1 MKKIAMFI
9 AAAAIAVSASAQKT
23 AVTSIKALD
32 NVYVGGALGAET
44 KASKQKQGAFAS
56 FNPTATI
63 LVGKNFTPV
72 FGLRAEGV
80 ARFNV
85 HSTEDKCGWVNR
97 IPGSKKV
104 VAGLDV
110 NLLGTF
116 NLNNAIAGYKGEPR
130 ALEFIALYGFGWSHG
145 FYGNHTN
152 AINSKAGL
160 EIAYNFGSKKQWQA
174 FIEPSITWAMQGYNG
189 IPSVVNPRTGATVKE
204 YQTIGS
210 ATPFQYNLNRA
221 NLDLKA
227 GIIYKLPCS
236 NGTHNFAIE
245 QLRDQAEIDA
255 LNAQING
262 LRGDVDAANN
272 AGAQKDAQIAQL
284 KKALADCENKPVVE
298 AKVANL
304 QPTVVFRQGKSVIDK
319 SQEANVEMIAKYM
332 QNNKDAKVK
341 ISGYASPEGPADLN
355 QKLSEQRAAAVKDM
369 LVKKYKIAAD
379 RLEAEG
385 FGATDKLFDEVEF
398 NRVAIFNDTTK

>member
-32 NVYVGGALGAET
+32 NIYVGAAFGAQT
-44 KASKQKQGAFAS
+44 KASKQKQGAFSA
-56 FNPTATI
+56 FDPNATI
-63 LVGKNFTPV
+63 IVGKNFTPI

-85 HSTEDKCGWVNR
+85 HSTEDKCGWIKR

-104 VAGLDV
+104 VSGLDV

-160 EIAYNFGSKKQWQA
+160 EIAYNFGSKKQFQA

-189 IPSVVNPRTGATVKE
+189 FVSVNERTGAVKE

-298 AKVANL
+298 ARTSNL
-304 QPTVVFRQGKSVIDK
+304 QPTVVFRQNVSTIDK

-332 QNNKDAKVK
+332 KNNPDAKVK
-341 ISGYASPEGPADLN
+341 ISGYASPEGPAELN
-355 QKLSEQRAAAVKDM
+355 QKLSELRAEAVKDM
-369 LVKKYKIAAD
+369 LIKKYKIAAD
-379 RLEAEG
+379 RLETEG
-385 FGATDKLFDEVEF
+385 CGATDKLFDEVEF

>member
-23 AVTSIKALD
+23 AVTASKALD
-32 NVYVGGALGAET
+32 NVYVGAALGAQT
-44 KASKQKQGAFAS
+44 KASKQNQGAFSA
-56 FNPTATI
+56 FNPNVTLI
-63 LVGKNFTPV
+63 VGKNFTPV

-85 HSTEDKCGWVNR
+85 HSTEDACGWVNR

-104 VAGLDV
+104 VSGLDV

-116 NLNNAIAGYKGEPR
+116 NLNNLFAGYKGEPR
-130 ALEFIALYGFGWSHG
+130 KLEFIALYGFGWSHG

-152 AINSKAGL
+152 GINSKAGL
-160 EIAYNFGSKKQWQA
+160 DIALNLGAKKQWQL
-174 FIEPSITWAMQGYNG
+174 FLEPSITYLMQGY
-189 IPSVVNPRTGATVKE
+189 
-204 YQTIGS
+204 GS
-210 ATPFQYNLNRA
+210 WEGATPFAYNLNRA

-227 GIIYKLPCS
+227 GIIYKLPTS

-262 LRGDVDAANN
+262 LRGDLDAANN
-272 AGAQKDAQIAQL
+272 ANAQKDAQIAQL

-298 AKVANL
+298 AKAANL
-304 QPTVVFRQGKSVIDK
+304 QPSVIFRQGKSVIDK
-319 SQEANVEMIAKYM
+319 AQEANVEMIARYM
-332 QNNKDAKVK
+332 KNNKDAKVK
-341 ISGYASPEGPADLN
+341 ISGYASPEGNAELN
-355 QKLSEQRAAAVKDM
+355 QKLSEARAAAVKDM

-379 RLEAEG
+379 RLETEG
-385 FGATDKLFDEVEF
+385 LGATDKLFDEVEF
-398 NRVAIFNDTTK
+398 NRVALFNDTTK

>member
-23 AVTSIKALD
+23 AVTASKAFD
-32 NVYVGGALGAET
+32 NVYVGFAAGAET
-44 KASKQKQGAFAS
+44 KATKKDQGSFKA
-56 FNPTATI
+56 FNPTATLI
-63 LVGKNFTPV
+63 VGKNFTPV

-80 ARFNV
+80 VRFNC
-85 HSTEDKCGWVNR
+85 HGADRSECRWVGTGKFVN
-97 IPGSKKV
+97 
-104 VAGLDV
+104 GLDV

-116 NLNNAIAGYKGEPR
+116 NLNNLFAGYKGEPR
-130 ALEFIALYGFGWSHG
+130 KLEFIALYGFGWSHA

-160 EIAYNFGSKKQWQA
+160 DIALNLGSKKQWQI
-174 FIEPSITWAMQGYNG
+174 FVEPSITYAMQGYG
-189 IPSVVNPRTGATVKE
+189 YLAFA
-204 YQTIGS
+204 Q
-210 ATPFQYNLNRA
+210 PFQYNLNRA

-227 GIIYKLPCS
+227 GIIYKLPTS

-262 LRGDVDAANN
+262 LRGDLDAANN
-272 AGAQKDAQIAQL
+272 ANAQKDAQIAQL

-298 AKVANL
+298 AKAANL
-304 QPTVVFRQGKSVIDK
+304 QPSVIFRQGKSVIDRA
-319 SQEANVEMIAKYM
+319 QEANVEMIAKYM

-341 ISGYASPEGPADLN
+341 ISGYASPEGPAELN
-355 QKLSEQRAAAVKDM
+355 QKLSEQRAEAVKNM
-369 LVKKYKIAAD
+369 LVKKYKISAD
-379 RLEAEG
+379 RLTTEG
-385 FGATDKLFDEVEF
+385 LGATDKLFDEVEF
-398 NRVAIFNDTTK
+398 NRVALFNDTTK

>member
-44 KASKQKQGAFAS
+44 KASKQSQGAFAA
-56 FNPTATI
+56 FDPTATI
-63 LVGKNFTPV
+63 LVGKNFSPI

-80 ARFNV
+80 VRFNV
-85 HSTEDKCGWVNR
+85 HSSEDACKWINQYN
-97 IPGSKKV
+97 KKV
-104 VAGLDV
+104 VSGLDV

-116 NLNNAIAGYKGEPR
+116 NLNNIFAGYKGEPR
-130 ALEFIALYGFGWSHG
+130 TLEFIALYGFGWSHA

-160 EIAYNFGSKKQWQA
+160 DVAYNFGSKKQFQA
-174 FIEPSITWAMQGYNG
+174 FVEPSITYMMQGY
-189 IPSVVNPRTGATVKE
+189 
-204 YQTIGS
+204 GS
-210 ATPFQYNLNRA
+210 AAYATPFQYNLNRA
-221 NLDLKA
+221 NLDLKV
-227 GIIYKLPCS
+227 GLIYKLPCS

-262 LRGDVDAANN
+262 LRGDLDAANN
-272 AGAQKDAQIAQL
+272 ANAQKDAQIAQL

-298 AKVANL
+298 AKAANL
-304 QPTVVFRQGKSVIDK
+304 QPSVIFRQGKSVIDK
-319 SQEANVEMIAKYM
+319 AQEANVEMIARYM
-332 QNNKDAKVK
+332 KNNKDAKVK
-341 ISGYASPEGPADLN
+341 ISGYASPEGNAELN
-355 QKLSEQRAAAVKDM
+355 QKLSEARAAAVKDM

-379 RLEAEG
+379 RLETEG
-385 FGATDKLFDEVEF
+385 LGATDKLFDEVEF
-398 NRVAIFNDTTK
+398 NRVALFNDTTK